1 MLYRG
6 AVRQTKLIQYV
17 EHRFNILNITPGTNT
32 WQVIQMNTPLTLNSP
47 PEVGATLQRLRLAR
61 GLTLEDLSRIAGVS
75 KSMLSQIER
84 EKANPTIAITWRLAN
99 ALGVDIGELLSSEVR
114 VTETIRI
121 VDAHETPTLPGTHA
135 GYSLRILGP
144 MDLAGKYEWYELTLA
159 PGGEMASQAHDPGTK
174 EHLTVITGTIELE
187 VGAEK
192 KKIKHGGTARYPA
205 DYDHVIRNAGKTEA
219 KALLVV
225 VQR

>member
-1 MLYRG
+1 MKQP
-6 AVRQTKLIQYV
+6 APT
-17 EHRFNILNITPGTNT
+17 
-32 WQVIQMNTPLTLNSP
+32 NSP

-99 ALGVDIGELLSSEVR
+99 ALGVAIGELLSSDTRPV
-114 VTETIRI
+114 ETIR
-121 VDAHETPTLPGTHA
+121 VMDAHETPTLPGAHA
-135 GYSLRILGP
+135 GYVLRILGP

-159 PGGEMASQAHDPGTK
+159 PGGELASQAHDPGTS
-174 EHLTVITGTIELE
+174 EHMTVLHGTMELE
-187 VGAEK
+187 VGSDK
-192 KKIKHGGTARYPA
+192 KKIKLGGTARYPA
-205 DYDHVIRNAGKTEA
+205 DQNHVIRNVGKTEA

-225 VQR
+225 VHR

>member
-1 MLYRG
+1 ML
-6 AVRQTKLIQYV
+6 
-17 EHRFNILNITPGTNT
+17 TN
-32 WQVIQMNTPLTLNSP
+32 NAP

-99 ALGVDIGELLSSEVR
+99 ALGVQIGELLSSDVR
-114 VTETIRI
+114 PTELIRL
-121 VDAHETPTLPGTHA
+121 VDAHEIPTLPGAHA

-159 PGGEMASQAHDPGTK
+159 PGGALASQAHDPGTG
-174 EHLTVITGTIELE
+174 EHLTVITGTVELE
-187 VGAEK
+187 VGLEK
-192 KKIKHGGTARYPA
+192 KKVRHGATARYPA
-205 DYDHVIRNAGKTEA
+205 DQDHVIRNTGKTEA
-219 KALLVV
+219 KAVLVV
-225 VQR
+225 VHR

>member
-1 MLYRG
+1 MNK
-6 AVRQTKLIQYV
+6 AVT
-17 EHRFNILNITPGTNT
+17 T
-32 WQVIQMNTPLTLNSP
+32 SAP

-99 ALGVDIGELLSSEVR
+99 ALGVQIGELLSSEVR
-114 VTETIRI
+114 TVDLIRV
-121 VDAHETPTLPGTHA
+121 VDAHEIPTLPGSHA

-144 MDLAGKYEWYELTLA
+144 MDLAGKYEWYELTLQ
-159 PGGEMASQAHDPGTK
+159 PGGELASQAHDPGTT
-174 EHLTVITGTIELE
+174 EHLTVVTGTVELE
-187 VGAEK
+187 VGAETR
-192 KKIKHGGTARYPA
+192 KIKHGATARYPA
-205 DYDHVIRNAGKTEA
+205 DQNHAIRNAGKTEA

-225 VQR
+225 VHR

>member
-1 MLYRG
+1 
-6 AVRQTKLIQYV
+6 
-17 EHRFNILNITPGTNT
+17 
-32 WQVIQMNTPLTLNSP
+32 MNTPMGLNSP

-99 ALGVDIGELLSSEVR
+99 ALGVPIGELLASESR
-114 VTETIRI
+114 VTETIR
-121 VDAHETPTLPGTHA
+121 VLDAHETPTLPGAHA
-135 GYSLRILGP
+135 GYILRILGP

-159 PGGEMASQAHDPGTK
+159 AGGELASQAHDPGTS
-174 EHLTVITGTIELE
+174 EHVTLLHGNIEIE
-187 VGAEK
+187 VGTDK
-192 KKIKHGGTARYPA
+192 KKLKMGGTARYPA
-205 DYDHVIRNAGKTEA
+205 DQNHVLRNTGKTEA

-225 VQR
+225 VHR

>member
-1 MLYRG
+1 MNK
-6 AVRQTKLIQYV
+6 AVT
-17 EHRFNILNITPGTNT
+17 T
-32 WQVIQMNTPLTLNSP
+32 SAP
-47 PEVGATLQRLRLAR
+47 PEVGATLQRMRLAR

-99 ALGVDIGELLSSEVR
+99 ALGVQIGELLSSETRAVDLIR
-114 VTETIRI
+114 V
-121 VDAHETPTLPGTHA
+121 VDAHEIPTLPGSHA

-144 MDLAGKYEWYELTLA
+144 MDLAGKYEWYELTLQ
-159 PGGEMASQAHDPGTK
+159 PGGELASQAHDPGTN
-174 EHLTVITGTIELE
+174 EHLTVVTGTVELE

-192 KKIKHGGTARYPA
+192 RKIKHGATARYPA
-205 DYDHVIRNAGKTEA
+205 DQNHVIRNAGKTEA

-225 VQR
+225 VHR

>member
-1 MLYRG
+1 MSTTL
-6 AVRQTKLIQYV
+6 
-17 EHRFNILNITPGTNT
+17 TN
-32 WQVIQMNTPLTLNSP
+32 NAP

-99 ALGVDIGELLSSEVR
+99 ALGVQIGELLSSEVR
-114 VTETIRI
+114 SAELIRV
-121 VDAHETPTLPGTHA
+121 VDAHEIPTLPGAHA

-144 MDLAGKYEWYELTLA
+144 MDLAGKYEWYELILA
-159 PGGEMASQAHDPGTK
+159 PGGELASQAHDPGTG

-187 VGAEK
+187 VGNQK
-192 KKIKHGGTARYPA
+192 KKVRHGATARYSA
-205 DYDHVIRNAGKTEA
+205 DQDHVIRNTGKTEA
-219 KALLVV
+219 KAMLVV
-225 VQR
+225 VHR

>member
-1 MLYRG
+1 
-6 AVRQTKLIQYV
+6 
-17 EHRFNILNITPGTNT
+17 
-32 WQVIQMNTPLTLNSP
+32 MNKAATTSAP
-47 PEVGATLQRLRLAR
+47 PEVGATLQRMRLAR

-99 ALGVDIGELLSSEVR
+99 ALGVQIGELLSSEVR
-114 VTETIRI
+114 AVDLIRV
-121 VDAHETPTLPGTHA
+121 VDAHEIPTLPGSHA

-144 MDLAGKYEWYELTLA
+144 MDLAGKYEWYELTLQ
-159 PGGEMASQAHDPGTK
+159 PGGELASQAHDPGTN
-174 EHLTVITGTIELE
+174 EHLTVVTGTVELE

-192 KKIKHGGTARYPA
+192 RKIKHGATARYAA
-205 DYDHVIRNAGKTEA
+205 DQNHAIRNAGKTEA

-225 VQR
+225 VHR

>member
-1 MLYRG
+1 
-6 AVRQTKLIQYV
+6 
-17 EHRFNILNITPGTNT
+17 
-32 WQVIQMNTPLTLNSP
+32 MNTPLTHNSP

-121 VDAHETPTLPGTHA
+121 VDAHETPTLPGSHA

-159 PGGEMASQAHDPGTK
+159 PGGELTSQAHDPGTS
-174 EHLTVITGTIELE
+174 EHLTVINGAVELE
-187 VGAEK
+187 VGAAK
-192 KKIKHGGTARYPA
+192 KKVRHGSTARYPA
-205 DYDHVIRNAGKTEA
+205 DQNHSIRNHGKTEA

-225 VQR
+225 VHR

>member
-1 MLYRG
+1 M
-6 AVRQTKLIQYV
+6 K
-17 EHRFNILNITPGTNT
+17 TPAPN
-32 WQVIQMNTPLTLNSP
+32 NAP

-99 ALGVDIGELLSSEVR
+99 ALGVAIGELLSSETR
-114 VTETIRI
+114 EIETIR
-121 VDAHETPTLPGTHA
+121 VLEAHETPTLPGTHA
-135 GYSLRILGP
+135 GYVLRILGP

-159 PGGEMASQAHDPGTK
+159 PGGELGSQAHDPGTS
-174 EHLTVITGTIELE
+174 EHLTVLHGSLE
-187 VGAEK
+187 VEVGVSRK
-192 KKIKHGGTARYPA
+192 KVKLGGTARYPA
-205 DYDHVIRNAGKTEA
+205 DQDHVIRNAGKTEA

-225 VQR
+225 VHR